1 MKDWTNLKATGRE
14 PGIIKLTR
22 VRQEAT
28 DKQHFTTEV
37 YQVWYLRQMLLTGN
51 YPYDYRIEAEKRFPQ
66 IEKEYRGQ
74 KYLTYEE
81 GITEKMVLRMLEYFF
96 THKGAELMQYNP
108 ILKALH
114 HEIMIFKRFP
124 KKPNDDGR
132 EAYWSLPK

>member
-14 PGIIKLTR
+14 RGLTR
-22 VRQEAT
+22 LTTVRQEPT
-28 DKQHFTTEV
+28 DKHHLTIEV
-37 YQVWYLRQMLLTGN
+37 YQVRYLRQMLLTGV
-51 YPYDYRIEAEKRFPQ
+51 YPNDYHREAEKRFPQ

-81 GITEKMVLRMLEYFF
+81 GITEKMVLQMLEYFF

-124 KKPNDDGR
+124 KKLNDDGR

>member
-1 MKDWTNLKATGRE
+1 MSRDR
-14 PGIIKLTR
+14 
-22 VRQEAT
+22 
-28 DKQHFTTEV
+28 
-37 YQVWYLRQMLLTGN
+37 LLTGVYRN
-51 YPYDYRIEAEKRFPQ
+51 DYHREAEKRFSQ

-74 KYLTYEE
+74 KYLTYER
-81 GITEKMVLRMLEYFF
+81 GITEKMVLQMLEYFF

-132 EAYWSLPK
+132 DAYWSLPK